1 VILIASPA
9 LNISGDHPERMS
21 TVAPRISQRM
31 CVTVPSAART
41 SKCNHECGFHELD
54 ARDHALKRDV
64 FIEIEIRDAVVR
76 VRGARYAHAEW
87 NREARR
93 AEAPASLFFDT
104 DRHRPPP

>member
-1 VILIASPA
+1 V
-9 LNISGDHPERMS
+9 R
-21 TVAPRISQRM
+21 V
-31 CVTVPSAART
+31 
-41 SKCNHECGFHELD
+41 HELD